1 MSSSSTTGI
10 SSACSRRISPITTGF
25 GRIFPSRW
33 TAHIPAPSSHLKLV
47 GSWPCLKLA
56 ASITIMSDRPR
67 DSRWAIG
74 PSGERDK
81 ENDVHSLVRFLLM
94 VFLSMGVW
102 MAIGLGVGF
111 LLHRL
116 VPAIDLGM
124 ATLIGVVTLGGCFLW
139 LSRISTLEA
148 IYGYDDSERSDS
160 TWSTTPQAESR
171 SAHRKRPRRRL

>member
-1 MSSSSTTGI
+1 
-10 SSACSRRISPITTGF
+10 
-25 GRIFPSRW
+25 
-33 TAHIPAPSSHLKLV
+33 
-47 GSWPCLKLA
+47 
-56 ASITIMSDRPR
+56 
-67 DSRWAIG
+67 
-74 PSGERDK
+74 
-81 ENDVHSLVRFLLM
+81 VHSLLRFLLI

-171 SAHRKRPRRRL
+171 SARRKRPRRRL